1 MQKTDLD
8 EFRCQRGRLRR
19 FVRVARKPTNEGF
32 PFLAIAFGADTLLSR
47 CGKRA
52 RGVNFSIVYEIVRE
66 SFRPICYYFWPPTP
80 SRKSIGDVRFLL
92 EFRGANRHR
101 IVLTIAERQRDCFFF
116 FISVSAYSRPILPEN
131 NRSKT
136 KFRNSCVRSVRD
148 GEPFAKNADDY
159 LLALND
165 RLQVYR
171 ITPRG
176 HVAEFSPRVDENFL
190 FGRNRSPERFS
201 SAYLSGEIFVK

>member
-1 MQKTDLD
+1 MLREVDVVERKETRVSKRERKVERIRDREKRREKKKKKTNKEKREGMQKTDLD

-101 IVLTIAERQRDCFFF
+101 IVPSTIVERQRDCFFF
-116 FISVSAYSRPILPEN
+116 FHFRVSV
-131 NRSKT
+131 
-136 KFRNSCVRSVRD
+136 
-148 GEPFAKNADDY
+148 FATD
-159 LLALND
+159 
-165 RLQVYR
+165 
-171 ITPRG
+171 
-176 HVAEFSPRVDENFL
+176 SPRE
-190 FGRNRSPERFS
+190 
-201 SAYLSGEIFVK
+201 